1 MNKAITDGIVFMP
14 LPFSAGLGV
23 WSSGDG
29 TPGSDTY
36 AGSGTGVLV
45 QADADFAGCLEV
57 QKTATV
63 QKLRYMG
70 ETPILPGCYLRISAK
85 VKAVAG
91 PMPNVR
97 VAGWA
102 GRAGGGA
109 ANVPTTTG
117 PAKALPAYGEVV
129 EVTAI
134 VGTGERTG
142 VDMVWQ
148 GAAYGHFGIDLTG
161 PSGGLVRVD
170 DIVIEDITVAFQRD
184 MMAMV
189 DVRDFGAVGDGVAN
203 DAPAF
208 EAADAAA
215 AGREILVPA
224 GIFRLADSVT
234 IQNRIRFEGTVTQP
248 RAKHFILQNDFNYEV
263 YLDAFG
269 NEEEAFKKAYQ
280 ALLNFADHESL
291 DLCGRRISLSAP
303 VDLQACDPDANV
315 YETRRVIRNGQ
326 FTPIDGPVWSVETVT
341 SQASYSS
348 GNATRLTNVVNVAN
362 VPVGALVQ
370 GSGVGREVYVTAR
383 NVGAQTLDLSAP
395 LYDANGTQTF
405 TFRRNKYL
413 LDCSGYQKHS
423 QLIFDDIDFN
433 CAGIA
438 SGVLLAP
445 EGRLI
450 HFRDCYI
457 NKPFRRGITSPGVGC
472 QGLMIDRCNFV
483 SNEQGERVQDR
494 VTIAFN
500 ANANDVKIRDNR
512 AALFK
517 HFCVLQGTGSLISGN
532 HYFLGDTET
541 NGVRRGGIIF
551 TTPNCKSVMTG
562 NYIDNNFIEWTNEHE
577 ADPAFANQFSFG
589 GLTVTG
595 NTFTVND
602 VTDGFNFIVV
612 KPYGPDHFIDG
623 FSVVSNVFRSLN
635 GQINR
640 VEAVD
645 TSFADLNYF
654 RMKAIT
660 FAGNTF
666 HNVRDPVQN
675 PAVLSHAQNSTSKTW
690 IAETEPSLPFRGQA
704 RFIDA
709 VCADG
714 PITDAGGNDVF
725 QMPWADNNYGPDK
738 RQVRFVWDTPVKGD
752 LRFTVRMDNPL

>member
-1 MNKAITDGIVFMP
+1 MNKAITDGIVLMP
-14 LPFSAGLGV
+14 LPFVAGLGV

-36 AGSGTGVLV
+36 ATSGTGVFV
-45 QADADFAGCLEV
+45 SADQDFGGCLEI
-57 QKTATV
+57 QKTETT

-70 ETPILPGCYLRISAK
+70 ETPILPGCYLRIRAR

-91 PMPNVR
+91 PMPTVR
-97 VAGWA
+97 IAGWA
-102 GRAGGGA
+102 GKAGGGA
-109 ANVPTTTG
+109 ATVPSSIG
-117 PAKALPAYGEVV
+117 PATQLTTYGAVTTV
-129 EVTAI
+129 EAI
-134 VGTGERTG
+134 VGTGDRSG
-142 VDMVWQ
+142 VDMIWL
-148 GAAYGHFGIDLTG
+148 GASYGHFGLNLTG
-161 PSGGLVRVD
+161 PSGGLIRVD
-170 DIVIEDITVAFQRD
+170 DIEIEDITSAFQRN

-189 DVRDFGAVGDGVAN
+189 DVRDYGAKGDGAT
-203 DAPAF
+203 DDSAAF

-215 AGREILVPA
+215 QGREILVSS
-224 GIFRLADSVT
+224 GIYRLAQNVT
-234 IQNRIRFEGTVTQP
+234 IDNRIRFEGTITQP
-248 RAKHFILQNDFNYEV
+248 ADRRVVLRRDFNYQSYV
-263 YLDAFG
+263 DAFG
-269 NEEEAFKKAYQ
+269 DEELAFRKAYQ
-280 ALLNFADHESL
+280 ALLNNADCESL
-291 DLCGRRISLSAP
+291 DLNGRRITLTGP
-303 VDLQACDPDANV
+303 VDMQACDPDRSVFAI
-315 YETRRVIRNGQ
+315 RRVIRNGQ
-326 FTPIDGPVWSVETVT
+326 FEAADTTAWDTDTVT
-341 SQASYSS
+341 SQATYSTS
-348 GNATRLTNVVNVAN
+348 SPTQLTGVAN
-362 VPVGALVQ
+362 IANIEVGAILS
-370 GSGVGREVYVTAR
+370 GSGVGREIYVTSR

-640 VEAVD
+640 VESVD

-714 PITDAGGNDVF
+714 PITDTGGNDVF